1 MKKTLVTL
9 IAASVVGAVVL
20 GWLVFQN
27 RSISA
32 PPKTAPPVSNNQN
45 QPDPNKHDFS
55 DVDFSRKMIV
65 HNQQAIEMTETI
77 LATST
82 NQAVRDIASD
92 IQQEQKSAEDQYKS
106 WLGEWNETYT
116 NLSDFPEMDGHD
128 MYPTYLGL
136 ASATNMA
143 TLKAATGSDT
153 DRLFISLMIAHH
165 EGAIQGD
172 GTSSLL
178 QYGKLIEFKNKSL
191 TSYKNDIKRLE
202 DLQKEE

>member
-1 MKKTLVTL
+1 
-9 IAASVVGAVVL
+9 
-20 GWLVFQN
+20 
-27 RSISA
+27 
-32 PPKTAPPVSNNQN
+32 
-45 QPDPNKHDFS
+45 
-55 DVDFSRKMIV
+55 MIV
-65 HNQQAIEMTETI
+65 HNQQAIEMTEAI
-77 LATST
+77 LAVST
-82 NQAVRDIASD
+82 NQVVREIATE
-92 IQQEQKSAEDQYKS
+92 IQQEQKSAEDQYKN

-143 TLKAATGSDT
+143 TLKAATGSDA

-165 EGAIQGD
+165 EGAIQDSGVASD
-172 GTSSLL
+172 L

>member
-27 RSISA
+27 RSVSA
-32 PPKTAPPVSNNQN
+32 PPKTAPPASNNRN
-45 QPDPNKHDFS
+45 QPDPSKHSFD

-92 IQQEQKSAEDQYKS
+92 IQQEQQSAEEQYKS

-143 TLKAATGSDT
+143 TLKAATGSDA

>member
-1 MKKTLVTL
+1 
-9 IAASVVGAVVL
+9 
-20 GWLVFQN
+20 
-27 RSISA
+27 
-32 PPKTAPPVSNNQN
+32 
-45 QPDPNKHDFS
+45 
-55 DVDFSRKMIV
+55 MIV

-92 IQQEQKSAEDQYKS
+92 IQQEQQSAEEQYKS

-136 ASATNMA
+136 ARATDMA
-143 TLKAATGSDT
+143 ILKAATGNDA
-153 DRLFISLMIAHH
+153 DRLFIRLMIAHH

>member
-27 RSISA
+27 RSASA
-32 PPKTAPPVSNNQN
+32 PPKTTPPVSNNQN

-143 TLKAATGSDT
+143 TLKAATGSDA
-153 DRLFISLMIAHH
+153 DRLFIRLMIAHH

>member
-1 MKKTLVTL
+1 MRKTVTT
-9 IAASVVGAVVL
+9 IAVVL
-20 GWLVFQN
+20 VFGGAAFGWWLLQN
-27 RSISA
+27 QPASA
-32 PPKTAPPVSNNQN
+32 PPKTAPPVSSNQN
-45 QPDPNKHDFS
+45 KPDPNKHDFS

-65 HNQQAIEMTETI
+65 HNQQAIEMTEAI
-77 LATST
+77 LAVST
-82 NQAVRDIASD
+82 NQAVREIAAE
-92 IQQEQKSAEDQYKS
+92 IQQEQKSTENQYKN

-143 TLKAATGSDT
+143 ALKTATGSDA

-165 EGAIQGD
+165 EGAIQDSGVVSD
-172 GTSSLL
+172 L

-191 TSYKNDIKRLE
+191 TSYKNYIKRLE

>member
-27 RSISA
+27 RSASA
-32 PPKTAPPVSNNQN
+32 PPKTTPPVSNNQN

-65 HNQQAIEMTETI
+65 HNQQAIEMTEAI
-77 LATST
+77 LAVST
-82 NQAVRDIASD
+82 NQVVREIATK

-116 NLSDFPEMDGHD
+116 NLSD
-128 MYPTYLGL
+128 
-136 ASATNMA
+136 
-143 TLKAATGSDT
+143 
-153 DRLFISLMIAHH
+153 
-165 EGAIQGD
+165 
-172 GTSSLL
+172 
-178 QYGKLIEFKNKSL
+178 
-191 TSYKNDIKRLE
+191 
-202 DLQKEE
+202 

>member
-27 RSISA
+27 RSASA
-32 PPKTAPPVSNNQN
+32 PPKTTPPVSNNQN
-45 QPDPNKHDFS
+45 QPDPSKHSFD

-65 HNQQAIEMTETI
+65 HNQQAIEMTEAI
-77 LATST
+77 LAVST
-82 NQAVRDIASD
+82 NQVVREIATE
-92 IQQEQKSAEDQYKS
+92 IQQEQKSAEDQYKN

-116 NLSDFPEMDGHD
+116 NLSDFPEMDGHH

-136 ASATNMA
+136 ASAKNMA
-143 TLKAATGSDT
+143 TLKATTGSDA

-165 EGAIQGD
+165 EGAIQGSGVVSD
-172 GTSSLL
+172 L

-191 TSYKNDIKRLE
+191 TGYENDIKRLE

>member
-27 RSISA
+27 RSVSA
-32 PPKTAPPVSNNQN
+32 PPKTAPPASNNRN
-45 QPDPNKHDFS
+45 QPDPSKHSFD

-92 IQQEQKSAEDQYKS
+92 IQQEQQSAEEQYKS

-136 ASATNMA
+136 ARATDMA
-143 TLKAATGSDT
+143 ILKAATGNDA
-153 DRLFISLMIAHH
+153 DRLFIRLMIAHH

>member
-27 RSISA
+27 RSASA
-32 PPKTAPPVSNNQN
+32 PPKTTPPVSNNQN

-55 DVDFSRKMIV
+55 DVDFSRKMII
-65 HNQQAIEMTETI
+65 HNQQAIEMTEAV
-77 LATST
+77 LAVST
-82 NQAVRDIASD
+82 NQVVREIATK

-143 TLKAATGSDT
+143 TLKAATGSDA

-165 EGAIQGD
+165 EGAIQDSGVVSD
-172 GTSSLL
+172 L

-202 DLQKEE
+202 DLQKGE

>member
-1 MKKTLVTL
+1 MKKALAISALAVF
-9 IAASVVGAVVL
+9 VVGVA
-20 GWLVFQN
+20 GWLFFKSQPAKAPDKTPA
-27 RSISA
+27 SIQKHSPA
-32 PPKTAPPVSNNQN
+32 
-45 QPDPNKHDFS
+45 PDPSKHSFD

-65 HNQQAIEMTETI
+65 HNQQAIEMTEAI

-92 IQQEQKSAEDQYKS
+92 IQREQQSAEEQYKS

-136 ASATNMA
+136 ATATDMA
-143 TLKAATGSDT
+143 MLKAATGNDA
-153 DRLFISLMIAHH
+153 DRLFIRLMIAHH
-165 EGAIQGD
+165 EGATQGD

-178 QYGKLIEFKNKSL
+178 QYGKLIEFKNKNL

-202 DLQKEE
+202 DLQKDE